1 MDLFWTES
9 ESAIRYLYSI
19 TNSLRPV
26 FHFVVEKN
34 AKKKMSAACVL
45 VWYRVASFLKNGPVQ
60 V

>member
-9 ESAIRYLYSI
+9 ESAIRYFI
-19 TNSLRPV
+19 VTNSLRPV
-26 FHFVVEKN
+26 FHFVVEKST
-34 AKKKMSAACVL
+34 KKKMSAACVL